1 MTETNKLYT
10 LVDVYGDLVE
20 DLTFDDYESA
30 EEDAKRQ
37 AKENP
42 GLEIFV
48 IECKRVAKVL
58 VPEFPDPI
66 VTKL

>member
-1 MTETNKLYT
+1 MTETSKLYT

>member
-10 LVDVYGDLVE
+10 IADVYNVLME
-20 DLTFDDYESA
+20 DYPFDNYKDA